1 MTIGWLDVE
10 RKFIEGTWLKKN
22 RVFSPAIIKKGGTT
36 IWLAGHGAIY
46 DDWGKTLAGD
56 FDAQTH
62 QAFKLITATLS
73 EAGGK
78 LTDLVTM
85 TVYILDA
92 RYGDNFIKI
101 RKKNFEYFPAS
112 ALLTVSGFAH
122 PDMMVEIQGSAV
134 INDT

>member
-1 MTIGWLDVE
+1 ME
-10 RKFIEGTWLKKN
+10 RRFIEGTWQKKN
-22 RVFSPAIIKKGGTT
+22 RAFSPAVVTKGGTT
-36 IWLAGHGAIY
+36 IWLAGHGAIH
-46 DDWGKTLAGD
+46 DDYGETLAGD

-62 QAFKLITATLS
+62 QAFKLLTATLS

-101 RKKNFEYFPAS
+101 RKKYFENFPAS

-122 PDMMVEIQGSAV
+122 PDMMVEIQGIAV
-134 INDT
+134 INDSEKLFS

>member
-1 MTIGWLDVE
+1 ME
-10 RKFIEGTWLKKN
+10 RRFIEGTWQKKI
-22 RVFSPAIIKKGGTT
+22 RAFSPAVIKKGGTT
-36 IWLAGHGAIY
+36 IWLSGHGAIHDGY
-46 DDWGKTLAGD
+46 GETLAVD

-62 QAFKLITATLS
+62 QAFKLLTATLS

-101 RKKNFEYFPAS
+101 RKEYFKTFPAS
-112 ALLTVSGFAH
+112 ALLTVSSFAH
-122 PDMMVEIQGSAV
+122 PDMMVEIQGIAV
-134 INDT
+134 INDS

>member
-1 MTIGWLDVE
+1 MKARG
-10 RKFIEGTWLKKN
+10 RKKT
-22 RVFSPAIIKKGGTT
+22 VHSPPAVITKGGTT
-36 IWLAGHGAIY
+36 IWLAGHGAIH
-46 DDWGKTLAGD
+46 DDYGKTLARD

-62 QAFKLITATLS
+62 QAFKLLTATLS

-101 RKKNFEYFPAS
+101 RKKYFKNFPAS
-112 ALLTVSGFAH
+112 ALLTVSGFAR
-122 PDMMVEIQGSAV
+122 PDMMVEIQGIAV
-134 INDT
+134 INDS

>member
-1 MTIGWLDVE
+1 ME
-10 RKFIEGTWLKKN
+10 RRFIEGTWQKKN
-22 RVFSPAIIKKGGTT
+22 RAFSPAVITKGGTT
-36 IWLAGHGAIY
+36 IWLAGHGAIH
-46 DDWGKTLAGD
+46 DDYGKTLAGD
-56 FDAQTH
+56 FDAQTR
-62 QAFKLITATLS
+62 QAFKLLTATLS

-101 RKKNFEYFPAS
+101 RKKYFEKFPAS

-122 PDMMVEIQGSAV
+122 PDMMVEIQGIAV
-134 INDT
+134 INDS

>member
-1 MTIGWLDVE
+1 MKVRGR
-10 RKFIEGTWLKKN
+10 RKTAH
-22 RVFSPAIIKKGGTT
+22 SPPAVITKDGTT
-36 IWLAGHGAIY
+36 IWLAGHEAIH
-46 DDWGKTLAGD
+46 DDYGETLAGD

-62 QAFKLITATLS
+62 QAFKLLTATLS
-73 EAGGK
+73 ETGGK

-101 RKKNFEYFPAS
+101 RKEYFKTFPAS

-122 PDMMVEIQGSAV
+122 PDMMVEIQGIAV
-134 INDT
+134 INDS

>member
-1 MTIGWLDVE
+1 ME
-10 RKFIEGTWLKKN
+10 RRFIEGTWQKKN
-22 RVFSPAIIKKGGTT
+22 RAFSPAVITKGGTT
-36 IWLAGHGAIY
+36 IWLAGHGAIH
-46 DDWGKTLAGD
+46 DDYGKTLAGD

-62 QAFKLITATLS
+62 QAFKLLNATLS

-78 LTDLVTM
+78 LADLVTM

-101 RKKNFEYFPAS
+101 RKKFFKKFPAS

-122 PDMMVEIQGSAV
+122 PDMMVEIQGIAV
-134 INDT
+134 INDS